1 MASCSGDPSPEISM
15 YRLIVRRFAFL
26 GLVLFGMSIITFT
39 VSHIVPADPI
49 RIIAG
54 QRATKETIEIYRKQY
69 GMDKP
74 LPIQYL
80 VYMKNLLKGD
90 LGESII
96 SRRPVLEDIKDYF
109 PATAELVGFAMVIT
123 LMIGI
128 PLGVRSASKRGR
140 FTDHSFRVFA
150 ILGASMPIFWLGLVN
165 QFVFYGQLQI
175 LPIGGRLDVYS
186 TPPKTVT
193 GLYLVDSLVE
203 GNLET
208 FWDALK
214 HLMLPGIT
222 MAFGTLAVVTRM
234 TRTSMLE
241 CLNQDY
247 VRTARAKGLQ
257 GFRVTF
263 IHALKNAA
271 TPILTVVGLQT
282 GFLLAGDFLAETIFN
297 WPGIGR
303 YGVTAINNMDFPAIM
318 GVTLLVSVIYVMVNL
333 VVDLLY
339 TLFDPRI
346 KY

>member
-1 MASCSGDPSPEISM
+1 
-15 YRLIVRRFAFL
+15 
-26 GLVLFGMSIITFT
+26 
-39 VSHIVPADPI
+39 
-49 RIIAG
+49 
-54 QRATKETIEIYRKQY
+54 
-69 GMDKP
+69 
-74 LPIQYL
+74 
-80 VYMKNLLKGD
+80 
-90 LGESII
+90 
-96 SRRPVLEDIKDYF
+96 
-109 PATAELVGFAMVIT
+109 
-123 LMIGI
+123 
-128 PLGVRSASKRGR
+128 
-140 FTDHSFRVFA
+140 
-150 ILGASMPIFWLGLVN
+150 
-165 QFVFYGQLQI
+165 
-175 LPIGGRLDVYS
+175 
-186 TPPKTVT
+186 
-193 GLYLVDSLVE
+193 
-203 GNLET
+203 
-208 FWDALK
+208 
-214 HLMLPGIT
+214 

-263 IHALKNAA
+263 VHALKNAA

-339 TLFDPRI
+339 AVFDPRI

>member
-1 MASCSGDPSPEISM
+1 M

-26 GLVLFGMSIITFT
+26 GLVLFGMSVITFT

-74 LPIQYL
+74 LPVQYL

-109 PATAELVGFAMVIT
+109 PATAELVGFAMAIT
-123 LMIGI
+123 LIIGI

-140 FTDHSFRVFA
+140 LTDHSFRVFA
-150 ILGASMPIFWLGLVN
+150 ILGVSMPIFWLGLVN
-165 QFVFYGQLQI
+165 QFLFYGQLQI
-175 LPIGGRLDVYS
+175 LPIGGRLDVY
-186 TPPKTVT
+186 TMPPKTLT

-214 HLMLPGIT
+214 HVMLPGIT

-247 VRTARAKGLQ
+247 VRTARAKGLR

>member
-1 MASCSGDPSPEISM
+1 MVK
-15 YRLIVRRFAFL
+15 LIIRRIIFL
-26 GLVLFGMSIITFT
+26 MLVIFGMSLITFT

-74 LPIQYL
+74 VPLQYL
-80 VYMKNLLKGD
+80 IYMKNLLRGD

-96 SRRPVLEDIKDYF
+96 SRRKVLDDLKDYF
-109 PATAELVGFAMVIT
+109 PATVELVGFAMLIALT
-123 LMIGI
+123 IGI
-128 PLGVRSASKRGR
+128 PLGIRSARKRGH

-150 ILGASMPIFWLGLVN
+150 ILGVSMPIFWLGLVN
-165 QFVFYGQLQI
+165 QLVFYGKLQL
-175 LPIGGRLDVYS
+175 LPIDGRLD
-186 TPPKTVT
+186 TFLIAPQRVT
-193 GLYLVDSLVE
+193 GLYLIDSLIAGDFEV
-203 GNLET
+203 

-214 HLMLPGIT
+214 HLILPGFT
-222 MAFGTLAVVTRM
+222 MAFGILAVVTRM

-247 VRTARAKGLQ
+247 IRTARAKGLKN
-257 GFRVTF
+257 FRITY

-271 TPILTVVGLQT
+271 PPILTIVGLQT

-303 YGVTAINNMDFPAIM
+303 YGVTAITNMDFPAIM
-318 GVTLLVSVIYVMVNL
+318 GVTLLISLIYVLVNL
-333 VVDLLY
+333 FVDIFY
-339 TLFDPRI
+339 TVLDARI

>member
-1 MASCSGDPSPEISM
+1 M
-15 YRLIVRRFAFL
+15 YRLILRRLAYL
-26 GLVLFGMSIITFT
+26 GLVIFGMSLITFT

-54 QRATKETIEIYRKQY
+54 QRATKETIEIYRRQY

-74 LPIQYL
+74 LPVQYMIY
-80 VYMKNLLKGD
+80 VKNLVRGD
-90 LGESII
+90 LGVSII
-96 SRRPVLEDIKDYF
+96 SRRPVIEDLKDYF
-109 PATAELVGFAMVIT
+109 PATVELVGFAMFVT
-123 LMIGI
+123 LVIGI
-128 PLGVRSASKRGR
+128 PLGVRSAGKRGLL
-140 FTDHSFRVFA
+140 TDHCFRVFA
-150 ILGASMPIFWLGLVN
+150 VLGVSMPIFWLGLVN
-165 QFVFYGQLQI
+165 QFVFYGRLEI
-175 LPIGGRLDVYS
+175 LPIGGRLDVY
-186 TPPKTVT
+186 TLPPKAFT
-193 GLYLVDSLVE
+193 GLYLIDSLIAGDMEV
-203 GNLET
+203 
-208 FWDALK
+208 FWDALR
-214 HLMLPGIT
+214 HLVLPGAT

-241 CLNQDY
+241 CLSQEY
-247 VRTARAKGLQ
+247 VRTAQAKGLNR
-257 GFRVTF
+257 FRVTY

-271 TPILTVVGLQT
+271 IPILTVVGLQT

-318 GVTLLVSVIYVMVNL
+318 GVTLLVSMVYVLVNL

>member
-1 MASCSGDPSPEISM
+1 MIK
-15 YRLIVRRFAFL
+15 LILRRIIFL
-26 GLVLFGMSIITFT
+26 MLVLFGMSLITFT

-74 LPIQYL
+74 LPLQYL
-80 VYMKNLLKGD
+80 IYMKNLLRGD

-96 SRRPVLEDIKDYF
+96 SRRKVLDDLKDYF
-109 PATAELVGFAMVIT
+109 PATIELVGFAMFLALI
-123 LMIGI
+123 IGI
-128 PLGVRSASKRGR
+128 PLGVRSANKRGR

-150 ILGASMPIFWLGLVN
+150 ILGVSMPIFWLGLVN
-165 QFVFYGQLQI
+165 QLIFYGKLRL
-175 LPIGGRLDVYS
+175 LPIDGRLDTFLIS
-186 TPPKTVT
+186 PQRVT
-193 GLYLVDSLVE
+193 GLYLIDSLIALDFEV
-203 GNLET
+203 

-214 HLMLPGIT
+214 HLILPGVT
-222 MAFGTLAVVTRM
+222 MAFGILAVVTRM

-247 VRTARAKGLQ
+247 IRTARAKGLKN
-257 GFRVTF
+257 FRVTY

-271 TPILTVVGLQT
+271 PPILTVVGLQT

-303 YGVTAINNMDFPAIM
+303 YGVTAITNMDFPAIM
-318 GVTLLVSVIYVMVNL
+318 GVTLLISLIYVLVNL
-333 VVDLLY
+333 FVDIFY
-339 TLFDPRI
+339 TVFDARI
-346 KY
+346 RY

>member
-1 MASCSGDPSPEISM
+1 MVK
-15 YRLIVRRFAFL
+15 LIFRRIVFL
-26 GLVLFGMSIITFT
+26 MLVLFGMSLITFT

-74 LPIQYL
+74 LPVQYL
-80 VYMKNLLKGD
+80 IYMKNLLRGD

-96 SRRPVLEDIKDYF
+96 SRRKVLDDLKDYF
-109 PATAELVGFAMVIT
+109 PATVELVGFAMLTALI
-123 LMIGI
+123 IGI

-150 ILGASMPIFWLGLVN
+150 ILGVSMPIFWLGLVN
-165 QFVFYGQLQI
+165 QLIFYGKLEL
-175 LPIGGRLDVYS
+175 LPIDGRLD
-186 TPPKTVT
+186 TFLIGPDRVT
-193 GLYLVDSLVE
+193 GLYLVDSLIA
-203 GNLET
+203 GDLEV

-214 HLMLPGIT
+214 HLILPGVT
-222 MAFGTLAVVTRM
+222 MAFGILAVVTRM

-247 VRTARAKGLQ
+247 IRTARAKGLRN
-257 GFRVTF
+257 FRVTY

-271 TPILTVVGLQT
+271 PPILTVVGLQT

-303 YGVTAINNMDFPAIM
+303 YGVTAITNMDFPAIM
-318 GVTLLVSVIYVMVNL
+318 GVTLLISLIYVLVNL
-333 VVDLLY
+333 FVDIFY
-339 TLFDPRI
+339 TVFDARI
-346 KY
+346 RY

>member
-1 MASCSGDPSPEISM
+1 MSM
-15 YRLIVRRFAFL
+15 YRLILRRLAYL
-26 GLVLFGMSIITFT
+26 GLVIFGMSLITFT

-54 QRATKETIEIYRKQY
+54 QRATKETIEIYRRQY

-74 LPIQYL
+74 LPVQYMIY
-80 VYMKNLLKGD
+80 VKNLVRGD
-90 LGESII
+90 LGVSII
-96 SRRPVLEDIKDYF
+96 SRRPVIEDLKDYF
-109 PATAELVGFAMVIT
+109 PATVELVGFAMFVT
-123 LMIGI
+123 LVIGI
-128 PLGVRSASKRGR
+128 PLGVRSAGKRGLL
-140 FTDHSFRVFA
+140 TDHCFRVFA
-150 ILGASMPIFWLGLVN
+150 VLGVSMPIFWLGLVN
-165 QFVFYGQLQI
+165 QFVFYGRLEI
-175 LPIGGRLDVYS
+175 LPIGGRLDVY
-186 TPPKTVT
+186 TLPPKAFT
-193 GLYLVDSLVE
+193 GLYLIDSLIAGDMEV
-203 GNLET
+203 
-208 FWDALK
+208 FWDALR
-214 HLMLPGIT
+214 HLVLPGAT

-241 CLNQDY
+241 CLSQEY
-247 VRTARAKGLQ
+247 VRTAQAKGLNR
-257 GFRVTF
+257 FRVTY

-271 TPILTVVGLQT
+271 IPILTVVGLQT

-318 GVTLLVSVIYVMVNL
+318 GVTLLVSMVYVLVNL